1 MPNQISVQNLS
12 KSFLVPHQRRTT
24 LKESFVGLV
33 RNQIW
38 KGETHEKFFALQDLA
53 LEIKQGEFVGII
65 GPNGSGK
72 STLLKLLAGIY
83 KQDSGQI
90 NVNGS
95 IAPLLELGIG
105 FQQDLSARDN
115 IFINAA
121 LLGLSTQH
129 TRKILPGIIEFAEI
143 GHFLDQKVKNYSS
156 GMRQR
161 LAFAIA
167 AHIDADIYLCD
178 EVFAVGDANF
188 QAKCLQ
194 VFYNWQQAGKTIL
207 LVSHNTNQIAES
219 CDRALLLKSGEILAD
234 GEPQTVVELYQQ
246 MVV

>member
-12 KSFLVPHQRRTT
+12 KRFLVPHQRRTT
-24 LKESFVGLV
+24 LKESFVEVIKNL
-33 RNQIW
+33 I
-38 KGETHEKFFALQDLA
+38 KKETHEEFFALKDINLH
-53 LEIKQGEFVGII
+53 IKQGEFIGII

-83 KQDSGQI
+83 KAESGQVNI
-90 NVNGS
+90 NGR

-121 LLGLSTQH
+121 LLGLSTKE
-129 TRKILPGIIEFAEI
+129 TRKLLPSIIDFAEI
-143 GHFLDQKVKNYSS
+143 GHFIDQKVKNYSS

-161 LAFAIA
+161 LGFAIA

-188 QAKCLQ
+188 QSKCVQ
-194 VFYNWQQAGKTIL
+194 VFENWQRAGKTIL
-207 LVSHNTNQIAES
+207 LVSHNTNQIAVS
-219 CDRALLLKSGEILAD
+219 TDRAILMKEGEILAD
-234 GEPQTVVELYQQ
+234 GDSQHIIELYQQ